1 MMRILLGWAVSAVAL
16 YVVTQVVPGVAVS
29 GWKAAFVAALVI
41 GLVNATLGN
50 LLKLLTLPIGCLTL
64 GISGLVINALM
75 FMLAAYLIDGF
86 AVSGFIAAFI
96 GSILMAG
103 VNWAMDL
110 VLSSLLSKDESRK

>member
-1 MMRILLGWAVSAVAL
+1 MMRILLGWAVSATAL
-16 YVVTQVVPGVAVS
+16 YVVTQVLPGVNVS

-50 LLKLLTLPIGCLTL
+50 LLKLLTLPIGCMTM

-75 FMLAAYLIDGF
+75 FMLAANLISGF
-86 AVSGFIAAFI
+86 AVSGFWAAFF
-96 GSILMAG
+96 GSILMTG

-110 VLSSLLSKDESRK
+110 LLASLLGKDEGRK